1 MSCSEPSD
9 GAQICIYSL
18 FSKVYA
24 FNNSHLPPVII
35 AGRQMRKP
43 RHRVIKGMQLFVI
56 VQVQVLVNP
65 SETGFYMKGNLMEL
79 QV

>member
-1 MSCSEPSD
+1 M
-9 GAQICIYSL
+9 
-18 FSKVYA
+18 
-24 FNNSHLPPVII
+24 II

-65 SETGFYMKGNLMEL
+65 SKTGFYMKGNLMEL